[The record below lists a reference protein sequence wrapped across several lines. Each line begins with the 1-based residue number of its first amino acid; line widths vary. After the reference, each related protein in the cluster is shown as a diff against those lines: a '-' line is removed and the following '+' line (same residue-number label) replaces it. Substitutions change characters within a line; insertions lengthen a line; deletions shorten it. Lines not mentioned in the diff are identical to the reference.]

1 MPRKYISQTI
11 KKTVAANQ
19 QWRCNI
25 CKNILEE
32 TFETDHII
40 PLMNG
45 GTNEQSNLQ
54 SLCPNCHRKKTLHEK
69 PAAKKPAVKKP
80 APNKSPTK
88 KLPISETDIMFQSMF
103 GQPRPA
109 AKKPAVKKPATNKS
123 PAKKQPISETDVMYQ
138 SIFGEPS
145 PAINKKIV

>member
-25 CKNILEE
+25 CKNMLEE

-45 GTNEQSNLQ
+45 GSNEQSNLQ
-54 SLCPNCHRKKTLHEK
+54 SLCPNCHRKKSLHEK
-69 PAAKKPAVKKP
+69 RVKSTTKKTATTTATATATTTATATATATTTATKSTATKSTAKK
-80 APNKSPTK
+80 
-88 KLPISETDIMFQSMF
+88 
-103 GQPRPA
+103 
-109 AKKPAVKKPATNKS
+109 TNIQGNNDK
-123 PAKKQPISETDVMYQ
+123 MYQ
-138 SIFGEPS
+138 SLFGKPREEGTILRGPVGS
-145 PAINKKIV
+145 TVDWSKLF

>member
-11 KKTVAANQ
+11 KKTVAAKQ

-54 SLCPNCHRKKTLHEK
+54 SLCPNCHRKKSLHEK
-69 PAAKKPAVKKP
+69 PAVKKPAVKKP
-80 APNKSPTK
+80 A
-88 KLPISETDIMFQSMF
+88 
-103 GQPRPA
+103 
-109 AKKPAVKKPATNKS
+109 VKKPA
-123 PAKKQPISETDVMYQ
+123 ACDADVMYQ
-138 SIFGEPS
+138 SMFGES
-145 PAINKKIV
+145 RPATNKKNGLTYANPLDAPFRPINFC

>member
-11 KKTVAANQ
+11 KKTVAAKQ

-54 SLCPNCHRKKTLHEK
+54 SLCPNCHRKKSLHEK
-69 PAAKKPAVKKP
+69 PAVKKPAVKKP
-80 APNKSPTK
+80 A
-88 KLPISETDIMFQSMF
+88 
-103 GQPRPA
+103 
-109 AKKPAVKKPATNKS
+109 VKKPA
-123 PAKKQPISETDVMYQ
+123 ACDADVMYQ
-138 SIFGEPS
+138 SMFGES
-145 PAINKKIV
+145 RPATNKK